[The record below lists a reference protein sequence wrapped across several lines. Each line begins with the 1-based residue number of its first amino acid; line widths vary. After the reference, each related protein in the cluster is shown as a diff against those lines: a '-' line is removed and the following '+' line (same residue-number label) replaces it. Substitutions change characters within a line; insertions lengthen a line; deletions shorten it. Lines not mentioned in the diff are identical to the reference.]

1 MNGIL
6 SASVARL
13 NDRNQGEL
21 KTRGIYTMKNNTA
34 MKKTITTP
42 TITTSMSK
50 PMSNQKGLT
59 MISWIVV
66 IVFLLF
72 QAVIA
77 MNVIPVYITDSS
89 VKKIMEALPNDV
101 KARDTSTQGLKVMV
115 AKRLSMNSVYSIKP
129 EHIKVKKGRGEN
141 IVTIE
146 YEPRGKLV
154 GNLEY
159 IVSFKHEARI
169 KTR

>member
-1 MNGIL
+1 M
-6 SASVARL
+6 
-13 NDRNQGEL
+13 
-21 KTRGIYTMKNNTA
+21 T
-34 MKKTITTP
+34 
-42 TITTSMSK
+42 
-50 PMSNQKGLT
+50 PMSQQRGLT

-89 VKKIMEALPNDV
+89 VKNIMQSLPTDV
-101 KARDTSTQGLKVMV
+101 NARDASTKELKGLVS
-115 AKRLSMNSVYSIKP
+115 KRLSINNVYTVKP

-146 YEPRGKLV
+146 YEPRGKLI

-159 IVSFKHEARI
+159 IVLFQHEARI
-169 KTR
+169 PSR

>member
-1 MNGIL
+1 MNKAIIK
-6 SASVARL
+6 S
-13 NDRNQGEL
+13 
-21 KTRGIYTMKNNTA
+21 IKN
-34 MKKTITTP
+34 P
-42 TITTSMSK
+42 RSG
-50 PMSNQKGLT
+50 QCGLT

-77 MNVIPVYITDSS
+77 MNVIPVYMTDSS
-89 VKKIMEALPNDV
+89 VKSIMAELPNDSA
-101 KARDTSTQGLKVMV
+101 ARNATTKELKTLV
-115 AKRLSMNSVYSIKP
+115 AKRLSINSIYTIKP
-129 EHIKVKKGRGEN
+129 EHIVVKKGRAEN

-146 YEPRGKLV
+146 YEPRGKLI

-169 KTR
+169 PSR

>member
-1 MNGIL
+1 MN
-6 SASVARL
+6 
-13 NDRNQGEL
+13 
-21 KTRGIYTMKNNTA
+21 T
-34 MKKTITTP
+34 
-42 TITTSMSK
+42 
-50 PMSNQKGLT
+50 QKGLT
-59 MISWIVV
+59 MISWLVV
-66 IVFLLF
+66 LVFLLF
-72 QAVIA
+72 QGVIA

-89 VKKIMEALPNDV
+89 VKKIMSELPNDV
-101 KARDTSTQGLKVMV
+101 KARETSASGLKVLL
-115 AKRLSMNSVYSIKP
+115 AKRLSMNSVYSIKA

-169 KTR
+169 LSR

>member
-1 MNGIL
+1 MRKP
-6 SASVARL
+6 A
-13 NDRNQGEL
+13 
-21 KTRGIYTMKNNTA
+21 
-34 MKKTITTP
+34 KKH
-42 TITTSMSK
+42 
-50 PMSNQKGLT
+50 QRGLT

-72 QAVIA
+72 QGVIA
-77 MNVIPVYITDSS
+77 MNVIPVYLTDSS
-89 VKKIMEALPNDV
+89 VKSIMQELPNDAN
-101 KARDTSTQGLKVMV
+101 ARDTPTKELKGLV
-115 AKRLSMNSVYSIKP
+115 AKRLSINSIYSIKP
-129 EHIKVKKGRGEN
+129 ENIKVVKGRNEN

-169 KTR
+169 PSH

>member
-1 MNGIL
+1 
-6 SASVARL
+6 
-13 NDRNQGEL
+13 
-21 KTRGIYTMKNNTA
+21 
-34 MKKTITTP
+34 MKKSITTP
-42 TITTSMSK
+42 SITASMNT
-50 PMSNQKGLT
+50 PMNRQKGLT
-59 MISWIVV
+59 MISWLVV

-72 QAVIA
+72 QGVIA
-77 MNVIPVYITDSS
+77 MNVMPVYITDSS
-89 VKKIMEALPNDV
+89 VKKLMKELPNDI
-101 KARDTSTQGLKVMV
+101 KARDSSPSGLKTLV

-129 EHIKVKKGRGEN
+129 ESIKVQKGRGEN

-159 IVSFKHEARI
+159 IVSFKHEARV

>member
-1 MNGIL
+1 MRKP
-6 SASVARL
+6 A
-13 NDRNQGEL
+13 
-21 KTRGIYTMKNNTA
+21 
-34 MKKTITTP
+34 KK
-42 TITTSMSK
+42 
-50 PMSNQKGLT
+50 QQQGLT

-72 QAVIA
+72 QGVIA

-89 VKKIMEALPNDV
+89 VKSIMEELPNDA
-101 KARDTSTQGLKVMV
+101 KARDATVSELKILV
-115 AKRLSMNSVYSIKP
+115 AKRLKINSVYSIKP
-129 EHIKVKKGRGEN
+129 ESIKVVKGRDEN

-154 GNLEY
+154 GNLDY

-169 KTR
+169 PTR

>member
-1 MNGIL
+1 M
-6 SASVARL
+6 
-13 NDRNQGEL
+13 
-21 KTRGIYTMKNNTA
+21 T
-34 MKKTITTP
+34 
-42 TITTSMSK
+42 
-50 PMSNQKGLT
+50 PMSQQRGLT

-77 MNVIPVYITDSS
+77 MIVIPVYITDSS
-89 VKKIMEALPNDV
+89 VKNIMQSLPTDV
-101 KARDTSTQGLKVMV
+101 NARDASTKELKGLVS
-115 AKRLSMNSVYSIKP
+115 KRLSINNVYTVKP

-146 YEPRGKLV
+146 YEPRGKLI

-159 IVSFKHEARI
+159 IVLFQHEARI
-169 KTR
+169 PSR

>member
-1 MNGIL
+1 M
-6 SASVARL
+6 
-13 NDRNQGEL
+13 
-21 KTRGIYTMKNNTA
+21 T
-34 MKKTITTP
+34 
-42 TITTSMSK
+42 
-50 PMSNQKGLT
+50 PMSQQRGLT

-89 VKKIMEALPNDV
+89 VKNIMQSLPTDV
-101 KARDTSTQGLKVMV
+101 NARDASTKELKGLVSK
-115 AKRLSMNSVYSIKP
+115 KLSINNVYTVKP

-146 YEPRGKLV
+146 YEPRGKLI

-159 IVSFKHEARI
+159 IVLFQHEARI
-169 KTR
+169 PSR

>member
-1 MNGIL
+1 MNKL
-6 SASVARL
+6 SM
-13 NDRNQGEL
+13 
-21 KTRGIYTMKNNTA
+21 T
-34 MKKTITTP
+34 
-42 TITTSMSK
+42 
-50 PMSNQKGLT
+50 PMSQQRGLT

-89 VKKIMEALPNDV
+89 VKNIMQSLPTDV
-101 KARDTSTQGLKVMV
+101 NARDASTKELKGLVS
-115 AKRLSMNSVYSIKP
+115 KRLSINNVYTVKP

-146 YEPRGKLV
+146 YEPRGKLI

-159 IVSFKHEARI
+159 IVLFQHEARI
-169 KTR
+169 PSR